1 MHISKI
7 IIPSKPLLGSDR
19 QKVWKWSKMA
29 DIPYFKPFYSKNNDC
44 IEVYSNLSQ
53 PVVYFVYGE
62 MNLQGFKCILTKY
75 WSFKTLPESYCKNGR
90 KQPKMTDIPYFK
102 PFYSKCKADVEG
114 YSNLS
119 QPMVYLKFREMNFL
133 GLKGI
138 F

>member
-1 MHISKI
+1 MSTKLLFRVMLNEFTGFQMHISKI
-7 IIPSKPLLGSDR
+7 IGPSKPHLGSDR

-29 DIPYFKPFYSKNNDC
+29 
-44 IEVYSNLSQ
+44 
-53 PVVYFVYGE
+53 
-62 MNLQGFKCILTKY
+62 
-75 WSFKTLPESYCKNGR
+75 
-90 KQPKMTDIPYFK
+90 DIPYFK

-138 F
+138 FRKLVGPRDPTGDR